1 MPRRRRVPFA
11 LCSLFLWNPFTRER
25 VKEARRRLLYNPGS
39 RSENCR
45 FAVPSAYS
53 SRLPGRARRSL
64 PASHALNPHPCG
76 FPRPYGN
83 TSAIFSRT
91 LPHLTTSAVCWH
103 SLPDGGY
110 ALSGLRLDAHCRPDK
125 ARCAAIRHWHAK
137 RIFLKRCRWSGVK
150 IDEPLTAD
158 RVRTQ
163 GSVRR
168 GRPAGMQARPRPD
181 SQTTKGE

>member
-11 LCSLFLWNPFTRER
+11 SCSLFLWNPFTRER

-45 FAVPSAYS
+45 FAVSSAYS

-76 FPRPYGN
+76 FSRPCGN
-83 TSAIFSRT
+83 TSAIFSLT
-91 LPHLTTSAVCWH
+91 LPHLTISAVCWH

-110 ALSGLRLDAHCRPDK
+110 ALSGLRLV
-125 ARCAAIRHWHAK
+125 HWHAK

-163 GSVRR
+163 GGVRR

-181 SQTTKGE
+181 SQTT